1 MRYIYKT
8 FFYVINAYKYDTYN
22 DMIFKNITFFEEK
35 KTFIRILYLLSQLLG
50 YHNQVHHYHFDC
62 DLVLNL
68 HFPKHLSSILLLVV
82 SNCIIQWEHPRKY
95 SVEIV
100 LNKKYGGMKI
110 CFKIS
115 TTTYFNKIEFWISV
129 CLQKTQ
135 TKLHHCHKWYS

>member
-1 MRYIYKT
+1 MHISTIRI
-8 FFYVINAYKYDTYN
+8 
-22 DMIFKNITFFEEK
+22 MIWFSKILLFLKKK

-68 HFPKHLSSILLLVV
+68 HFPMHLSSILLSVV
-82 SNCIIQWEHPRKY
+82 SNCIIQLEHPGKC

-100 LNKKYGGMKI
+100 LNKKYYGEMKI
-110 CFKIS
+110 YYKRS

>member
-1 MRYIYKT
+1 MQICTIRIM
-8 FFYVINAYKYDTYN
+8 NN

-62 DLVLNL
+62 NLVLNL
-68 HFPKHLSSILLLVV
+68 HFPKHLSSILLSVV
-82 SNCIIQWEHPRKY
+82 SNYIIQWEHPGKY
-95 SVEIV
+95 SVEIF